1 MADIADISDDGIE
14 AVTSDAVKQSARFVA
29 AMPVGEP
36 GECDKCGEQMP
47 RLVNGWCCRC
57 RDKYKMRYQ

>member
-1 MADIADISDDGIE
+1 MDELDLAEERREIFAD
-14 AVTSDAVKQSARFVA
+14 DAIRTVQRKAA

-36 GECDKCGEQMP
+36 GECDKCGEDMP

-57 RDKYKMRYQ
+57 RDKWKLV